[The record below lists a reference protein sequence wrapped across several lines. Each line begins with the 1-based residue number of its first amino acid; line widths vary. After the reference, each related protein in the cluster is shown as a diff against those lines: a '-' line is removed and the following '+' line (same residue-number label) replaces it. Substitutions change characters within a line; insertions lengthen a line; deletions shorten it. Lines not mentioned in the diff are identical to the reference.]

1 MLCSFFNKD
10 GEPLESSPE
19 HTLHKAC
26 KLPPSLLGRYYF
38 FYSENNIR
46 MVNFM
51 YPAADGRLKTLN
63 FVINNAAY
71 LDAILT
77 CGERVDGSSLFPFI
91 EAGSSDLYVVP
102 RFRTAFVD
110 PFAEIPTLSML
121 CSFFNKDGEPLESS
135 PEHTL
140 HKACKLPPSLLGRYY
155 FFYSE
160 NNIRMVNFMYPA
172 ADGRLKTLNFVINN
186 AAYLDAILTCGE
198 RVDGSSLF
206 PFIEAGSSDLYVVPR
221 FRTAFVDPFAEIP
234 TLSMLCSFFNKDGE
248 PLESSPE
255 HTLHK
260 ACKAFTDVTGM
271 EFQAM
276 GELEYYVISPDT
288 GMFQATDQ
296 RGYHESAPY
305 AKFNDFRTQCMSY
318 IAQTGGQIKY
328 GHSEVGNFTL
338 DGMIYEQ
345 NEIEFLPVR
354 AEDAADQLMI
364 AKWVIRNLGYRYGY
378 NVTFAPKITAGK
390 AGSGLHVHM
399 RIVKDGQ
406 NQMLKDG
413 VLSETARKAIAG
425 MMELAPSITA
435 FGNTNPTSYFRLV
448 PHQEAPT
455 NVCWGD
461 RNRSVLV
468 RVPLGWAAKTDMC
481 TLANPLES
489 ESHFDTS
496 QKQTVEMRS
505 PDGSAD
511 LYQLLA
517 GLAVACR
524 HGFEIE
530 QALDIA
536 KRTYVNVN
544 IHQKENEDKLKALA
558 QLPDSCA
565 ASAECLQKQRAV
577 FEQYNVFSP
586 AMIDGIIRKLRS
598 YEDKT
603 LRADLEGKPE
613 EMLELVH
620 KYFHC
625 G

>member
-1 MLCSFFNKD
+1 MMNQEL
-10 GEPLESSPE
+10 LISPNLLVTFLQKPAAE
-19 HTLHKAC
+19 FTKADIIN
-26 KLPPSLLGRYYF
+26 YIQQN
-38 FYSENNIR
+38 EIR

-63 FVINNAAY
+63 FVINNASY

-91 EAGSSDLYVVP
+91 EAGSSDLYVIP

-110 PFAEIPTLSML
+110 PFAEIPTLVML

-135 PEHTL
+135 PE
-140 HKACKLPPSLLGRYY
+140 Y
-155 FFYSE
+155 
-160 NNIRMVNFMYPA
+160 
-172 ADGRLKTLNFVINN
+172 
-186 AAYLDAILTCGE
+186 
-198 RVDGSSLF
+198 
-206 PFIEAGSSDLYVVPR
+206 
-221 FRTAFVDPFAEIP
+221 
-234 TLSMLCSFFNKDGE
+234 
-248 PLESSPE
+248 
-255 HTLHK
+255 TLHK

-276 GELEYYVISPDT
+276 GELEYYVISEDDGLFP
-288 GMFQATDQ
+288 ATDQ
-296 RGYHESAPY
+296 RGYHESGPY

-328 GHSEVGNFTL
+328 GHSEVGNFML
-338 DGMIYEQ
+338 DGKVYEQ
-345 NEIEFLPVR
+345 NEIEFLPVN
-354 AEDAADQLMI
+354 AENAADQLMI
-364 AKWVIRNLGYRYGY
+364 AKWVIRNLAYQYGY
-378 NVTFAPKITAGK
+378 DITFAPKITVGK
-390 AGSGLHVHM
+390 AGSGLHIHM
-399 RIVKDGQ
+399 RMMKDGQ

-413 VLSETARKAIAG
+413 VLSDTARKAIAG
-425 MMELAPSITA
+425 MMQLAPSITA

-468 RVPLGWAAKTDMC
+468 RVPLGWSAQTDMC
-481 TLANPLES
+481 ALANPLES
-489 ESHFDTS
+489 DSNYDTT

-530 QALDIA
+530 NALAIA
-536 KRTYVNVN
+536 EQTYVNVN
-544 IHQKENEDKLKALA
+544 IHQKENADKLKALA

-565 ASAECLQKQRAV
+565 ASADCLQKQRTV

-586 AMIDGIIRKLRS
+586 AMINGIISRLRS
-598 YEDKT
+598 YNDAT
-603 LRADLEGKPE
+603 LRKDIQDKPE
-613 EMLELVH
+613 EMLALVS
-620 KYFHC
+620 KFFHC

>member
-1 MLCSFFNKD
+1 MMNQEL
-10 GEPLESSPE
+10 LMSPNRLVTFLQKPAAE
-19 HTLHKAC
+19 FTKADIIN
-26 KLPPSLLGRYYF
+26 YIQQN
-38 FYSENNIR
+38 EIR

-63 FVINNAAY
+63 FVINNASY

-91 EAGSSDLYVVP
+91 EAGSSDLYVIP

-110 PFAEIPTLSML
+110 PFAEIPTLVML

-135 PEHTL
+135 PE
-140 HKACKLPPSLLGRYY
+140 Y
-155 FFYSE
+155 
-160 NNIRMVNFMYPA
+160 
-172 ADGRLKTLNFVINN
+172 
-186 AAYLDAILTCGE
+186 
-198 RVDGSSLF
+198 
-206 PFIEAGSSDLYVVPR
+206 
-221 FRTAFVDPFAEIP
+221 
-234 TLSMLCSFFNKDGE
+234 
-248 PLESSPE
+248 
-255 HTLHK
+255 TLHK

-276 GELEYYVISPDT
+276 GELEYYVISEDDGLFP
-288 GMFQATDQ
+288 ATDQ
-296 RGYHESAPY
+296 RGYHESGPY

-328 GHSEVGNFTL
+328 GHSEVGNFML
-338 DGMIYEQ
+338 DGKVYEQ
-345 NEIEFLPVR
+345 NEIEFLPVN
-354 AEDAADQLMI
+354 AENAADQLMI
-364 AKWVIRNLGYRYGY
+364 AKWVIRNLAYQYGY
-378 NVTFAPKITAGK
+378 DITFAPKITVGK
-390 AGSGLHVHM
+390 AGSGLHIHM
-399 RIVKDGQ
+399 RMMKDGQ

-413 VLSETARKAIAG
+413 VLSDTARKAIAG
-425 MMELAPSITA
+425 MMQLAPSITA

-468 RVPLGWAAKTDMC
+468 RVPLGWSAQTDMC
-481 TLANPLES
+481 ALANPLES
-489 ESHFDTS
+489 DSNYDTT

-530 QALDIA
+530 NALAIA
-536 KRTYVNVN
+536 EQTYVNVN
-544 IHQKENEDKLKALA
+544 IHQKENADKLKALA

-565 ASAECLQKQRAV
+565 ASADCLQKQRTV

-586 AMIDGIIRKLRS
+586 AMIDGIISRLRS
-598 YEDKT
+598 YNDAT
-603 LRADLEGKPE
+603 LRKDIQDKPE
-613 EMLELVH
+613 EMLALVS
-620 KYFHC
+620 KFFHC